1 MLLSPGETPFPV
13 RLMLPAF
20 KPVVVLVIDD
30 NQDILDLFQRYTHGT
45 RFHLVG
51 TRDPRR
57 AVGLVEKHAP
67 RGIILDVM
75 MPEVDGWQML
85 GRLRRHPVTGHIPI
99 LICSIVSQE
108 ELANSLGA
116 RGFLRKPVT
125 RKNLL
130 DALELL
136 VESED
141 KGSR

>member
-1 MLLSPGETPFPV
+1 M
-13 RLMLPAF
+13 
-20 KPVVVLVIDD
+20 
-30 NQDILDLFQRYTHGT
+30 
-45 RFHLVG
+45 
-51 TRDPRR
+51 
-57 AVGLVEKHAP
+57 VEKHSP
-67 RGIILDVM
+67 RGIVLDVM

-108 ELANSLGA
+108 ELAFSLGA